1 MEIRNFKSFGPR
13 STVLDMRPGLTMIGG
28 PNGSGKS
35 NIGDALLFVLGT
47 RSSKTV
53 RADKLDDLIHTSKD
67 GVRRSNSAYVKA
79 VFVEDFEGDNFQK
92 VEIARTIEENNG
104 EIKSTYYLN
113 DRKARHSDVEKFLD
127 DVGIQLDSYS
137 FVLQGDINEF
147 ITRTGNERRKL
158 LESIG
163 GIESYNIKIDAAKEK
178 IGEIESNLS
187 AARTLENEISSNTEN
202 LRKEAEKLKMRIS
215 IEEEIRN
222 LKKTSLSI
230 QIRSMEIDMSSYNQ
244 SLEENSAKK
253 ESFSRKT
260 TEIDLQEKELKEKKE
275 EIETGISIEMKN
287 QLAEIR
293 QKLDSLKLERAR
305 NDINAS
311 NKKNSMS
318 ERRTK
323 IEFNSEKIE
332 QIENELKGI
341 SENYV
346 SQKKKEDTLKQ
357 GHSVMKAQIAQ
368 KIEIQNSISSQYQ
381 KASKELK
388 ETESELQKLTS
399 FMASKHME
407 ENSIT
412 GEISALT
419 GKIGNMEETLTNE
432 KYGISEAKWKI
443 SKIKTGDGEK
453 NNRKETLSEEYFSS
467 GKQIESYEKKRTELN
482 ERIEFLLKEVEKL
495 RGQLGS
501 QGNISRAA
509 SIIMD
514 AKSKGNISGIHRAL
528 GDLISYDSKFQTAI
542 DATAGA
548 RLKSIVV
555 DNEDVAQECIELLK
569 SKQAGRLTFLPLNKL
584 AGGRARGKAILIL
597 NEGKSLG
604 LVSQNVKYD
613 AIYEN
618 AIWYAFQD
626 TIAVD
631 SMDVAKKYM
640 TGVRIVTLDGDIFDA
655 GGAITGG
662 FTEKREKR
670 GNPQDLIKMEDELV
684 ALRQTRQEVELTL
697 KEIKQ
702 RRDATQSELMEM
714 SRESSEGKGQLGEL
728 ENRVAESEKKIAG
741 ITANIH
747 TLENEKKEKEL
758 ILVEIRNLISQTK
771 NSLESLTRKK
781 TELYERIGDNG
792 NGENDLTEMQ
802 KELENITGEL
812 SETGKA
818 IESISTSQNL
828 LTARKKELIK
838 ENEDLH
844 NEVEQ
849 FKKDIDNLLSIIR
862 EKDEEIQKHA
872 MMENQINQK
881 NTQIYAQI
889 KSIEEQVTKLSMEK
903 EKIARDVASID
914 TAILTARIKLQS
926 YEEKISSLRTEMA
939 SIGGEILQDY
949 SSVQKI
955 SLRIQELERKIGEI
969 GPVNQ
974 LALADLEK
982 EGQRLEELRGK
993 IETLNGE
1000 IDSLL
1005 KLMAELEDVKKSTL
1019 MNLYMR
1025 VRDEMQKIFMRLTNG
1040 GDVNMYLSNE
1050 EDPLNSELLVKARPK
1065 GTIYSKL
1072 NSLSGGEKSLVALS
1086 FISAIQR
1093 IKPSPVYFLDEIDM
1107 FLDGVNA
1114 ESMGKLLKENSLN
1127 AQIVMITQKNAI
1139 TKYASSLFGVTLNR
1153 ETNTTEIFSKSFD
1166 VGEGVAA

>member
-1 MEIRNFKSFGPR
+1 MEIRNFKSFGPKG
-13 STVLDMRPGLTMIGG
+13 TILDMRPGLTMIGG

-79 VFVEDFEGDNFQK
+79 VFVEDFDGDNFQK

-113 DRKARHSDVEKFLD
+113 DRKAKHSDIEKFLD

-147 ITRTGNERRKL
+147 IDRTGNERRKL

-187 AARTLENEISSNTEN
+187 AARMLENEISSNTEN
-202 LRKEAEKLKMRIS
+202 LRKEAEKLKIRNS
-215 IEEEIRN
+215 IEEEIKN
-222 LKKTSLSI
+222 LRKTSLSI

-244 SLEENSAKK
+244 SLEENNAKK
-253 ESFSRKT
+253 ESFSNKT
-260 TEIDLQEKELKEKKE
+260 KEIDLQEKELKDKKE
-275 EIETGISIEMKN
+275 EIENGISLEMKN
-287 QLAEIR
+287 QLVEIR

-311 NKKNSMS
+311 NKKNTMS
-318 ERRTK
+318 ERRGK
-323 IEFNSEKIE
+323 IESNSEKIE

-346 SQKKKEDTLKQ
+346 SQKKKEDSLKQ
-357 GHSVMKAQIAQ
+357 RHSVMKAQIAQ
-368 KIEIQNSISSQYQ
+368 KIEIQKSISSQYQ

-388 ETESELQKLTS
+388 ETENELQKLTS
-399 FMASKHME
+399 FMASKHTE

-412 GEISALT
+412 GEISSLT

-443 SKIKTGDGEK
+443 SKIKSGDGEK
-453 NNRKETLSEEYFSS
+453 NNRKETLSEEYFTS

-482 ERIEFLLKEVEKL
+482 ERIEYLLKEVEKL

-514 AKSKGNISGIHRAL
+514 AKSKGSISGIHRAL

-584 AGGRARGKAILIL
+584 AGGRARGKAIVIL

-618 AIWYAFQD
+618 AIWFAFQD

-662 FTEKREKR
+662 FTEKRERR

-684 ALRQTRQEVELTL
+684 SLRQTRQEIESTL
-697 KEIKQ
+697 REIKQ

-741 ITANIH
+741 ITADIH
-747 TLENEKKEKEL
+747 TFENEKKEKEL
-758 ILVEIRNLISQTK
+758 ILEEIRNQISQAK
-771 NSLESLTRKK
+771 ISLESLTKKK
-781 TELYERIGDNG
+781 TELYETIGDNG

-802 KELENITGEL
+802 KELENITSEL

-828 LTARKKELIK
+828 LTLRKKELIK

-844 NEVEQ
+844 NEIEQ

-862 EKDEEIQKHA
+862 EKDEEIQKYS

-889 KSIEEQVTKLSMEK
+889 KSIEEQVSKLSMEK
-903 EKIARDVASID
+903 EKIARDVGTID

-955 SLRIQELERKIGEI
+955 SIRIQELERKIGEI

-982 EGQRLEELRGK
+982 EVQRLEELKSK

-1000 IDSLL
+1000 IESLL

-1025 VRDEMQKIFMRLTNG
+1025 VKDEMQKIFMRLTNG
-1040 GDVNMYLSNE
+1040 GDVNLYLSNE

-1107 FLDGVNA
+1107 YLDGVNA